1 MSYKVKLDV
10 FEGPFD
16 LLVYLIENAQMNIY
30 DIQVAEITDQYLEYL
45 SDMKELDVAVATEFM
60 VLAAELIEI
69 KSKLLIPRISLE
81 TGEIEEDDP
90 RLELVERILEYK
102 RFKKAADILQE
113 AEEEGLL
120 IYEKP
125 KEDISAYLDNPDEF
139 FHMDIN
145 QFVNAFNLFLH
156 KKHKIA
162 EVKKR
167 YQRIEREKTTIEQRI
182 AYIKNFF
189 TGAIKRRK
197 ITFSELINDK
207 PDRYTKVVT
216 FASLLE
222 MAKSKL
228 VTFEQPKL
236 YGEITVIKQEPEDNL
251 VPENEREIG
260 INELIGKT
268 AWEVENE

>member
-45 SDMKELDVAVATEFM
+45 SEMKKLDVAVATEFM
-60 VLAAELIEI
+60 VLASELIEI

-81 TGEIEEDDP
+81 TGEVEDEDP
-90 RLELVERILEYK
+90 RAELVERILEYK
-102 RFKKAADILQE
+102 RFKKAAEVLQN
-113 AEEEGLL
+113 AEEAGLL

-125 KEDISAYLDNPDEF
+125 KEDISEYLDNPDEF

-167 YQRIEREKTTIEQRI
+167 YQRIEREKISIEQRI
-182 AYIKNFF
+182 AYIKDFF
-189 TGAIKRRK
+189 MGAVKRK
-197 ITFSELINDK
+197 KVTFSELINDK
-207 PDRYTKVVT
+207 PDKYNKVVT

-222 MAKSKL
+222 MAKSKF
-228 VTFEQPKL
+228 VTFEQEEL
-236 YGEITVIKQEPEDNL
+236 YGEITVIKQEPGDTL
-251 VPENEREIG
+251 VPESEREIG
-260 INELIGKT
+260 IEELTGKV
-268 AWEVENE
+268 AQEVQ